1 MIRAR
6 ASLILAQ
13 RLEILA
19 HHCLSTLYDFSKSN
33 GVLATNVK
41 TKYDLTCVLK
51 KFYSLSPTHHEN
63 KVKRKLL
70 NKVSFFACANCLLA
84 ILVNYI
90 PTGLL
95 KYNESPS
102 EIIETRYSFVTS
114 DTVVGD
120 KNTCRKVFL
129 HKIEPQP
136 REHSSAKL

>member
-70 NKVSFFACANCLLA
+70 NKVSFFGKLFVSHTSQLHTNW
-84 ILVNYI
+84 
-90 PTGLL
+90 
-95 KYNESPS
+95 PS
-102 EIIETRYSFVTS
+102 EI
-114 DTVVGD
+114 
-120 KNTCRKVFL
+120 
-129 HKIEPQP
+129 
-136 REHSSAKL
+136 